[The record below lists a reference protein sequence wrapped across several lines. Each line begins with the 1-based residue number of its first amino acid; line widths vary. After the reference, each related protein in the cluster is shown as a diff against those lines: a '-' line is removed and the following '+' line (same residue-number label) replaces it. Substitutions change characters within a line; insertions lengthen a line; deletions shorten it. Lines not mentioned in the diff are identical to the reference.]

1 MIHER
6 GKTLLS
12 RAFGA
17 LSVIAAA
24 GTASLVVLDWPR
36 GDHQL
41 LIWATAAHA
50 VTTAFCAA
58 AFKRGTR
65 SAVGRAL
72 TGLLASGSGLVG
84 AMALTFHPGDRYWLI
99 SAGAFAFWVVA
110 ARWLTLQ
117 FDNPAPE
124 VSAREATAPEAI
136 APGVASNAA
145 NEPPISGRT
154 DPPAELPPPLPQ
166 QPPMVRPVV
175 HDAPSR

>member
-1 MIHER
+1 MDR
-6 GKTLLS
+6 DRWKTLLS

-84 AMALTFHPGDRYWLI
+84 AMALTFHPGNRYWLI

-117 FDNPAPE
+117 FDNPAPD
-124 VSAREATAPEAI
+124 ATE
-136 APGVASNAA
+136 PGVALNAANAANAA
-145 NEPPISGRT
+145 NETNLSARI
-154 DPPAELPPPLPQ
+154 DPPAELPPPQPQ
-166 QPPMVRPVV
+166 QPPMVSPAV